1 MTRSIALLRGINVGT
16 AKQVSMA
23 DLTEVFRGQ
32 GHTEVTTVLRSGN
45 VVFAHDAP
53 LPAGVADDLQSAI
66 AAATGVSSS
75 VLVVDAP
82 TLRAIVE
89 ANPLL
94 DVGTDHSRLVVGFV
108 SGRPDPATTPDPAS
122 LAPEQLVVGER
133 AVYQWCPDGISRSRV
148 PPAFWRE
155 VAPLVTVRNWRTVL
169 RLAELVG
176 VGSSG

>member
-1 MTRSIALLRGINVGT
+1 MTRSIALLRGVNVGT

-23 DLTEVFRGQ
+23 DLAEVFRSQ
-32 GHTEVTTVLRSGN
+32 GHADVTTVLRSGN
-45 VVFAHDAP
+45 VVFAHAAP
-53 LPAGVADDLQSAI
+53 LPVGVADDLQTAI

-108 SGRPDPATTPDPAS
+108 SGRPDATVAPDPAS
-122 LAPEQLVVGER
+122 LAP
-133 AVYQWCPDGISRSRV
+133 
-148 PPAFWRE
+148 
-155 VAPLVTVRNWRTVL
+155 
-169 RLAELVG
+169 
-176 VGSSG
+176 

>member
-23 DLTEVFRGQ
+23 DLAEVFRSQ
-32 GHTEVTTVLRSGN
+32 GHTDVTTVLRSGN
-45 VVFAHDAP
+45 VVFAHAAP
-53 LPAGVADDLQSAI
+53 LGAGAADDLQTAI

-75 VLVVDAP
+75 VLVVDAL
-82 TLRAIVE
+82 TLRAIIE

-108 SGRPDPATTPDPAS
+108 SGRPDPAVAPDPAS
-122 LAPEQLVVGER
+122 LAPEQLVVGQR
-133 AVYQWCPDGISRSRV
+133 AVYQWCPDGISKSRV
-148 PPAFWRE
+148 PPAFWRQ

-176 VGSSG
+176 VGSSR

>member
-1 MTRSIALLRGINVGT
+1 MTTSIALLRGINVGT

-23 DLTEVFRGQ
+23 DLAEVFRAA
-32 GHTEVTTVLRSGN
+32 GHTDVTTVLRSGN
-45 VVFAHDAP
+45 VVFAHEAP
-53 LPAGVADDLQSAI
+53 LPVGAAAGLEAAI

-75 VLVVDAP
+75 VLIVDAP
-82 TLRAIVE
+82 TMRAVMD

-108 SGRPDPATTPDPAS
+108 SGRPDPAVAPDPES

-133 AVYQWCPDGISRSRV
+133 AVYQWCPDGISKSRV
-148 PPAFWRE
+148 PPAFWRQ

-169 RLAELVG
+169 RLAELVEADAAG
-176 VGSSG
+176 